1 MNVYQAALFNDKL
14 LPFGIKLKLESAI
27 TSSESDCDGAEYTE
41 ETKCKKSSDTKTSN
55 KSSGDSGFYIRPPT
69 SR

>member
-14 LPFGIKLKLESAI
+14 LPLGIKLKLESVI

-41 ETKCKKSSDTKTSN
+41 ETKCKKSVSTKKQTSN
-55 KSSGDSGFYIRPPT
+55 K
-69 SR
+69 